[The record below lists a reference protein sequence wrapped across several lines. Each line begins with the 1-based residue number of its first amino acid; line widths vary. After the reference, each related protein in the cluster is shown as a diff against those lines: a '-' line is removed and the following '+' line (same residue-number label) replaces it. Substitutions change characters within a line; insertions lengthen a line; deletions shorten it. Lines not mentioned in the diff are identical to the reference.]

1 MAASRD
7 DRNIRAELA
16 HRTGAIIT
24 RVSNKHIQV
33 TVDRLKRIA
42 HIPEKPRKPAE
53 AGTCPRCE
61 SHYRAEEMERN
72 ARVCTACGYHFPITA
87 RARLDALADSGEW
100 RELWTELRASDPL
113 QFVDL
118 EPYPQRA
125 RKAETATGLGE
136 AVVLAEL
143 EVGGQGCVAAVMDFA
158 FMGGS
163 MGSVVGEKIARACD
177 RAIELGVPLITVTSS
192 GGARMQEGVLALM
205 QMAKTVVAFEDM
217 NDARLPVI
225 VVLAHPTTGG
235 VWASFAALG
244 DVTYAEPGALI
255 AFSGPRVIEQTTR
268 EKLPPDFGLAESQ
281 LHNGQID
288 DVVDR
293 RELPDRIGRVLR
305 IMERPDLEAASAF
318 PFQWAQAGGDAVGK
332 VAQGVAQ
339 GVAHALPKIPKRIA
353 DRMGRSDDGRE
364 NGGGR

>member
-1 MAASRD
+1 MPAS
-7 DRNIRAELA
+7 RNIRDARSELA
-16 HRTGAIIT
+16 HRAGAIID

-42 HIPEKPRKPAE
+42 HIPEKGRRPAE

-61 SHYRAEEMERN
+61 SHYRSEEMERN

-87 RARLDALADSGEW
+87 KARLDHLADGGEW

-125 RKAETATGLGE
+125 RKAEASTGLGE
-136 AVVLAEL
+136 AVVVAEL

-163 MGSVVGEKIARACD
+163 MGSVVGEKIARACE
-177 RAIELGVPLITVTSS
+177 RAIELGVPLVTVTAS

-293 RELPDRIGRVLR
+293 REMPERIGRVLR
-305 IMERPDLEAASAF
+305 IMHRPGLEASSAF

-339 GVAHALPKIPKRIA
+339 SVAHALPKIPKRIA
-353 DRMGRSDDGRE
+353 DRMGRGDGG
-364 NGGGR
+364 NGGGG

>member
-1 MAASRD
+1 
-7 DRNIRAELA
+7 
-16 HRTGAIIT
+16 
-24 RVSNKHIQV
+24 VPNKHV
-33 TVDRLKRIA
+33 HVSVDRLKRIA
-42 HIPEKPRKPAE
+42 HIPDKPKRPDE
-53 AGTCPRCE
+53 GTCPRCG

-72 ARVCTACGYHFPITA
+72 ARVCISCGHHFPITA
-87 RARLDALADSGEW
+87 RARLDHLADGGRW

-125 RKAETATGLGE
+125 RKAESGTGLGE
-136 AVVLAEL
+136 AVVVAEL
-143 EVGGQGCVAAVMDFA
+143 EVGGHPCVAAIMDFA

-163 MGSVVGEKIARACD
+163 MGSVVGEKIARACE
-177 RAIELGVPLITVTSS
+177 RAIELGVPLVTVTAS

-205 QMAKTVVAFEDM
+205 QMAKTVVAFEEM
-217 NDARLPVI
+217 NDARLPIV

-288 DVVDR
+288 AVVDR
-293 RELPDRIGRVLR
+293 RDLPARIGRVLR
-305 IMERPDLEAASAF
+305 ITHRPGLEAAAGF
-318 PFQWAQAGGDAVGK
+318 PFQITHASGEVAGRMAE
-332 VAQGVAQ
+332 GVARAVTQ
-339 GVAHALPKIPKRIA
+339 KLPRIPRKIA
-353 DRMGRSDDGRE
+353 DRISGTDGRE
-364 NGGGR
+364 NGDGQ

>member
-1 MAASRD
+1 MVASR
-7 DRNIRAELA
+7 NISATRSELA
-16 HRTGAIIT
+16 DRAGAIIG
-24 RVSNKHIQV
+24 RMSNKHIQV

-42 HIPEKPRKPAE
+42 HIPEKAGRKPAE
-53 AGTCPRCE
+53 AGTCPKCE

-87 RARLDALADSGEW
+87 RARLDHLADRGEW

-125 RKAETATGLGE
+125 QKAENSTGLGE
-136 AVVLAEL
+136 AVVVAEL
-143 EVGGQGCVAAVMDFA
+143 EVAGHGCVAAVMDFA

-177 RAIELGVPLITVTSS
+177 RAIELGVPLVTVTAS

-293 RELPDRIGRVLR
+293 REMPERIGRVLR
-305 IMERPDLEAASAF
+305 IMHRPGLEASSAF

-332 VAQGVAQ
+332 VAQGVQNVAQ
-339 GVAHALPKIPKRIA
+339 AFPKIPKRIA
-353 DRMGRSDDGRE
+353 DRMGRSDGTD
-364 NGGGR
+364 NGSGE